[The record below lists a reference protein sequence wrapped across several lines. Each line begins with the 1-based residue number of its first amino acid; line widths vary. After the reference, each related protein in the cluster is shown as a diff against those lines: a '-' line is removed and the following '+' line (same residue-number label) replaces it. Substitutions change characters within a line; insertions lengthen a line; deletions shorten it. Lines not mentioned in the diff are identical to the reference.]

1 MLPSQSSIIV
11 KSICWVLFRI
21 CCWNPGYV
29 WFCASQY
36 TSVHHMK
43 LWGLW
48 EFSGN
53 FNVWPT
59 TGAAT
64 TGQNKVT
71 CLLLIAS
78 ERECYICR
86 GQMLQLAVAL
96 SLSFFFF
103 PKSSHVEMHPTV
115 IICSHH
121 FQPNSKLKHC
131 VQTCVQT
138 WWAGP
143 YWRSQRRNEVR
154 SKIKY

>member
-1 MLPSQSSIIV
+1 MGLILTVRRLQKLEYVALSILHYCKEYLLGPV
-11 KSICWVLFRI
+11 QNLLLKSRI
-21 CCWNPGYV
+21 CV
-29 WFCASQY
+29 ILY

-53 FNVWPT
+53 FNGWPT

-78 ERECYICR
+78 ESECYICR

-96 SLSFFFF
+96 SL
-103 PKSSHVEMHPTV
+103 SSHVEMHPTV

-131 VQTCVQT
+131 VQT